1 MKQIIKFTNVD
12 GNGSNIGTLIQVE
25 GRFPLT
31 HGIVQRVERAIQQY
45 KKDNDNE
52 WTTNDIVDA
61 ACKQLELEGYMCD
74 SIIEDVAIKY

>member
-1 MKQIIKFTNVD
+1 MKQIIRFTNVD
-12 GNGSNIGTLIQVE
+12 GNGTDTATLIQVE

>member
-1 MKQIIKFTNVD
+1 MKRIIKFINVD

-45 KKDNDNE
+45 KKR
-52 WTTNDIVDA
+52 
-61 ACKQLELEGYMCD
+61 
-74 SIIEDVAIKY
+74 